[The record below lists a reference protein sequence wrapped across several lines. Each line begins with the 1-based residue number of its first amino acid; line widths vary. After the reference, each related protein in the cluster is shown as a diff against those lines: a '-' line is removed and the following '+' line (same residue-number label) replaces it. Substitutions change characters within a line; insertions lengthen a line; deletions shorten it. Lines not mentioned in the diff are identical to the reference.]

1 MTNNEIETAASRAT
15 EIMDGFRQ
23 PTTRQARDV
32 LRLIKHARMLQ
43 SELHQIERQQ
53 IADDHKRGP
62 SMPPGFE
69 SLFGKRY

>member
-53 IADDHKRGP
+53 IADDHKRGS
-62 SMPPGFE
+62 SMPPGFG
-69 SLFGKRY
+69 SLFGKR